1 MEKFKNFLYYEWK
14 KIVAVLF
21 VIILV
26 VVTVKQCNDKVHTD
40 LGVLYIGDIRTEN
53 FSAIKT
59 EFESAKIVSDVDSDG
74 KVTIKTREIF
84 IPQSEELKL
93 EQQVPQQI
101 QVEIISGENLLYI
114 LNEQTARNNAVEMS
128 FADITEVAQKFGI
141 PEDEC
146 IKYSDGKIFA
156 IPLDENKLL
165 EDLGINNMGMYIAQR
180 NYKEENKNIPSNLN
194 ARKAMEYIL
203 KKSN

>member
-1 MEKFKNFLYYEWK
+1 
-14 KIVAVLF
+14 
-21 VIILV
+21 
-26 VVTVKQCNDKVHTD
+26 
-40 LGVLYIGDIRTEN
+40 
-53 FSAIKT
+53 
-59 EFESAKIVSDVDSDG
+59 
-74 KVTIKTREIF
+74 
-84 IPQSEELKL
+84 
-93 EQQVPQQI
+93 
-101 QVEIISGENLLYI
+101 
-114 LNEQTARNNAVEMS
+114 MS

-146 IKYSDGKIFA
+146 LKYSDGKIFA